1 LSGAKHNRSGGLV
14 LRKQKRH
21 ASHNGGA
28 CRFAFPVEVP
38 GDSVWGARLIR
49 ADGFSADGQKD
60 NAGRFEDGYLK
71 T

>member
-1 LSGAKHNRSGGLV
+1 V
-14 LRKQKRH
+14 P
-21 ASHNGGA
+21 
-28 CRFAFPVEVP
+28 FITFPI
-38 GDSVWGARLIR
+38 DSVWGARFIR